1 MIRILKR
8 LSFVGLL
15 AAVVLPLHPTARAAN
30 PAASI
35 QVVAQE
41 FELIDDTTLSLVVH
55 VEAPEEQ
62 LAGGDIK
69 VRLLQRV
76 TDYKTFV
83 DAQNDLSLK
92 AIDQVNYKA
101 SSLARSPEGDYL
113 MFIGIDRSGADKESL
128 NIRESGVYPLAV
140 VFQNGDM
147 RVTSTVFVQ
156 ARASTDAAPIPL
168 DTTFLFNVQG
178 KPAVQPDG
186 VFKLDDTF
194 VAQLNAMVDV
204 FSSSRFPMIIGTG
217 PEALEGLASSDE
229 TADQVLMRKV
239 RRSLAS
245 QPLTAQTYV
254 PIDPSAAAR
263 AGLTNEFN
271 RQMRLGED
279 VMASLFT
286 SNPTQRQLWIAETA
300 LDSFGANLIRNSGA
314 RTTFLLPSALE
325 VEPDPVNYPLLA
337 PRTALLSGGSSI
349 EVATV
354 DPFIAAAL
362 PATSEHPSVDAAN
375 AMAHLVV
382 ASELAAADEKSVV
395 HQVFVSSFDG
405 SIPDA
410 NVLAEFM
417 GLVATSPFVNITSD
431 VATADSESQY
441 AIPIRSSVELSGTAV
456 TINELSA
463 TVAAASSMLPADD
476 PNRLSWSLTSARAAS
491 NRLTVDECNAYTK
504 FVYDAIGGLFEKIS
518 IPTKA
523 SFTLPA
529 KTSEIRLQLRNDADV
544 DLSVRVQLVSSKLI
558 AQEASQLVLLKAGAT
573 TDVPVKVRA
582 RSSGRFQIEL
592 QVTTPDGNR
601 FVAPPAR
608 LSARVTGLAGIG
620 QVVSGALLLL
630 ILTWW
635 VAHFRRNRRAALSE
649 GTVQ

>member
-156 ARASTDAAPIPL
+156 ARASIDAAPIPL

-186 VFKLDDTF
+186 VFNLDDTF

-354 DPFIAAAL
+354 DPYIAAAL
-362 PATSEHPSVDAAN
+362 PAT
-375 AMAHLVV
+375 
-382 ASELAAADEKSVV
+382 
-395 HQVFVSSFDG
+395 
-405 SIPDA
+405 
-410 NVLAEFM
+410 
-417 GLVATSPFVNITSD
+417 
-431 VATADSESQY
+431 
-441 AIPIRSSVELSGTAV
+441 
-456 TINELSA
+456 
-463 TVAAASSMLPADD
+463 
-476 PNRLSWSLTSARAAS
+476 
-491 NRLTVDECNAYTK
+491 NRLTVDERNAYTK
-504 FVYDAIGGLFEKIS
+504 FVYDAIGGPFEKIS
-518 IPTKA
+518 TPTKA